1 MLYNP
6 YYNINP
12 FDGYPVSVYAPYIGT
27 YGPYGYAP
35 YIGTYDPYGYAP
47 YPYVS
52 TSPYSAY
59 LIAATASALY
69 R

>member
-12 FDGYPVSVYAPYIGT
+12 FGGYPVSVYAPYIGT
-27 YGPYGYAP
+27 Y
-35 YIGTYDPYGYAP
+35 TP

-52 TSPYSAY
+52 TSPYAAY

>member
-12 FDGYPVSVYAPYIGT
+12 FGGYPVSVYV
-27 YGPYGYAP
+27 
-35 YIGTYDPYGYAP
+35 P
-47 YPYVS
+47 YPYDS

>member
-12 FDGYPVSVYAPYIGT
+12 FGGYPVSVYAPYIGT
-27 YGPYGYAP
+27 YGL
-35 YIGTYDPYGYAP
+35 YGYAP

-52 TSPYSAY
+52 TSPYAAY